1 MSDTRFFIEKF
12 CKITSQQEFLR
23 QVLPLQ
29 ASAATALF
37 FERRVRVFLTAFSL
51 SMFSL

>member
-29 ASAATALF
+29 
-37 FERRVRVFLTAFSL
+37 EPR
-51 SMFSL
+51 